1 MVHICEFLYFCRW
14 NWESLDKEVQYYE
27 ESFMD
32 PTNNEGKME
41 MALENELVYG
51 DYVLLSGLRVC
62 LCLRSIKSSTS
73 VPINRHQVEA
83 ICQSKNFQRAVMYCK
98 KCIELAPYSRKSLAI
113 ARSNFFLAKLYGAL
127 DSKYHEYLLLLI
139 EKVSETK
146 DGNPNDISVQQSL
159 LDEEL
164 CFYFNTEL
172 IPVQKY
178 GKQAAIACTSLLEDA
193 NYSEY
198 QWLGLSEQHKQL
210 CSLLQVYCYRRAK
223 LCEFVHKKI
232 NKNFQ
237 IMEQSDPWMWAA
249 FMYAEGERSQSM
261 LYQMMGSNKL
271 NSSFKWSFDESTG
284 LKIASQNVHRAL
296 PPHGVFVL
304 YSNLVADG
312 SAFMI
317 YVCGKVR

>member
-1 MVHICEFLYFCRW
+1 MVLICEFLYFCRW

-27 ESFMD
+27 ESCMD

-41 MALENELVYG
+41 MALENELDYG
-51 DYVLLSGLRVC
+51 DYVLLSGLRVG
-62 LCLRSIKSSTS
+62 LCLRTLESFTL
-73 VPINRHQVEA
+73 VTINRHQIEA
-83 ICQSKNFQRAVMYCK
+83 FCQSKNFQRAVMYCE
-98 KCIELAPYSRKSLAI
+98 KCIELSPYSRKSLAI
-113 ARSNFFLAKLYGAL
+113 ARSNFFLAQLYGAL

-139 EKVSETK
+139 EKLSETK

-164 CFYFNTEL
+164 CSYFNTEL

-178 GKQAAIACTSLLEDA
+178 GKEAGIAYTSLLENA
-193 NYSEY
+193 NYSED
-198 QWLGLSEQHKQL
+198 QWLRVLEQHKQL
-210 CSLLQVYCYRRAK
+210 YSLLQVYCCRRAK
-223 LCEFVHKKI
+223 LCEFLYKKI
-232 NKNFQ
+232 DRNSQ
-237 IMEQSDPWMWAA
+237 IIEQSDPWVWAA

-284 LKIASQNVHRAL
+284 LKIGSQNVHKAL
-296 PPHGVFVL
+296 PPRGVFVQ

-312 SAFMI
+312 SAFII
-317 YVCGKVR
+317 YVCGTVR